1 MIEVSSDKYARFVR
15 LYTDITTA
23 PFDDNFFDL
32 LPGEKKRVT
41 VSLGGAD
48 AAEFASSLK
57 VRHLAQVEKGESR
70 FVQNLKRLSIFLI
83 PINFFSYI
91 YYRWLI

>member
-1 MIEVSSDKYARFVR
+1 M
-15 LYTDITTA
+15 
-23 PFDDNFFDL
+23 
-32 LPGEKKRVT
+32 
-41 VSLGGAD
+41 SLGGAD